1 MIAER
6 YNKNTDED
14 KLTGHFFGTLRYTS
28 FEKILKPLLVNCIR
42 TAELA
47 DKVKK
52 IRGGYWGDKI
62 HFWPYDSPAEI
73 DVLLDFDEI
82 LIGVEVK
89 YQSGLSGDNQLEREA
104 EILNQ
109 KANGREKILIL
120 LAPETKCREIV
131 KKTRRRNIFNEFGVN
146 LCSIWWEDV
155 YDELTKLQL
164 KDYDALIAEDLV
176 KLLRLKGFESFRS
189 FDVSVELDDFSKDF
203 FTSDEEV
210 TNLTD
215 LTGKDYDKII
225 KKAFEIAAD
234 THKHVNLFIE
244 LCKNLGEEP
253 DINYKHWNKR
263 NSGGFLSWFEKKVPL
278 SWSTFYLILFFERK
292 DNLTKN
298 SVYVMEINLL
308 YPRVV
313 VARFIYPYKIDY
325 DKLLYRKIDAPDL
338 GLYDIYHF
346 PINNK
351 DDKYSLEKING
362 FTKVKLPKEERY
374 NYFEASHAWFAEIP
388 LSEINAGN
396 IQEKIFGTF
405 DKLAALKS

>member
-6 YNKNTDED
+6 YKKNTEED
-14 KLTGHFFGTLRYTS
+14 KLTGHFFGTLRYS
-28 FEKILKPLLVNCIR
+28 GFEKILQPIFVKCIR
-42 TAELA
+42 PTEFS
-47 DKVKK
+47 DKIKM
-52 IRGGYWGDKI
+52 IRGGYWADKI
-62 HFWPYDSPAEI
+62 YFWLYDSPAEI

-120 LAPETKCREIV
+120 LAPEKKCREIV
-131 KKTRRRNIFNEFGVN
+131 KKKKTRRRNIFNEFGVN
-146 LCSIWWEDV
+146 LCSISWEDV
-155 YDELTKLQL
+155 SDELTKLQL

-225 KKAFEIAAD
+225 AKAFEVAKD
-234 THKHVNLFIE
+234 THEHVYLFIE
-244 LCKNLGEEP
+244 LCKNLGGEP
-253 DINYKHWNKR
+253 DSKYEHWNKS
-263 NSGGFLSWFEKKVPL
+263 NSGGFLNWFEKKVPR
-278 SWSTFYLILFFERK
+278 SWSTSFLILFFKRK
-292 DNLTKN
+292 DDLTKN
-298 SVYVMEINLL
+298 SVYVMEIDLL

-313 VARFIYPYKIDY
+313 VARFIYPYEIDY
-325 DKLLYRKIDAPDL
+325 DKLLCRKINAPDL
-338 GLYDIYHF
+338 GLYDIYDF

-351 DDKYSLEKING
+351 DDKYLHEEING
-362 FTKVKLPKEERY
+362 FTRTACRQKAPIK
-374 NYFEASHAWFAEIP
+374 
-388 LSEINAGN
+388 
-396 IQEKIFGTF
+396 
-405 DKLAALKS
+405 